1 MEFIV
6 ELARSDDDPAIRRLL
21 AGNPVPG
28 RIAVTFEREPN
39 YFLGCTVMGGDCQVL
54 VARHQSTGELVGIAN
69 RVIRSLF
76 INGQPQ
82 EVGYLSQLRVE
93 RRFRGRWLVS
103 EGFRLLRQ
111 LHEERPV
118 PGCITTLIDGNEE
131 ALGVLV
137 KSSRPHFPIY
147 REISRFCTL
156 AIFVPTLRRLKR
168 RSYDVCHGC
177 ESELTA
183 IGNFLKEYGP
193 SRQFFPVYD
202 GSDFQGSPKTRGFQ
216 VEDFLIVK
224 ESGRMLGVLGL
235 WDQSSYKQTVV
246 QSYTGWLGTIRPF
259 YNVIARLAGRT
270 TLPSPG
276 QPVRSVYGSFVCVA
290 NDNPEVFDALLQ
302 ATCSLAAQRCH
313 STLALG
319 LSVNDPLLPVASR
332 YRHVRYDG
340 RLYTVSWRGEEDFHR
355 RLDGR
360 VPYLE
365 IATL

>member
-28 RIAVTFEREPN
+28 RITVTFEREPN

-54 VARHQSTGELVGIAN
+54 VARHLSTGELVGIAT

-76 INGQPQ
+76 INGRPQ

-111 LHEERPV
+111 LHEERRV
-118 PGCITTLIDGNEE
+118 PGYITTLIEGNEE

-137 KSSRPHFPIY
+137 TSPRPHFPVY

-156 AIFVPTLRRLKR
+156 AIFLPTP
-168 RSYDVCHGC
+168 RSLIRHSYEVCHGC

-193 SRQFFPVYD
+193 SKQFFPVYD
-202 GSDFQGSPKTRGFQ
+202 GSDFRENPRTRGFR

-224 ESGRMLGVLGL
+224 ESDRMLGVLGL

-246 QSYTGWLGTIRPF
+246 QSYAGWLGRIRPF
-259 YNVIARLAGRT
+259 YNVTARLTGRM
-270 TLPSPG
+270 TLPPPG
-276 QPVRSVYGSFVCVA
+276 QPVRSAYGSFVCVA

-302 ATCSLAAQRCH
+302 ATCSLAAQRGY

-319 LSVNDPLLPVASR
+319 LSLNDPLLEVASR
-332 YRHVRYDG
+332 YRHIRYDG
-340 RLYTVSWRGEEDFHR
+340 RLYTVCWTGEEDFHR

-360 VPYLE
+360 VPYME